1 MIINGEKIMA
11 HLNFDF
17 YQGENEYSDGDVEND
32 LLDIIKSGKAFDD
45 VLRNDRRW
53 PINYHLSHIRHNVLS
68 WYPFAGGCDI
78 LEVGAGCGAITGLL
92 CEKAGHVTAVE
103 LTKRRATINFERN
116 KGYDNLDIYAGDI
129 FKINFD
135 RKFDYI
141 TSIGVLEYAAF
152 MSKDKNPY
160 ADFLNRLKKMLK
172 PGGHILIAIENRFGL
187 KYFSGSKEDH
197 TGKIFD
203 GINGYPDN
211 DRVRT
216 FTKSEMEELLDSCDL
231 CTYNFYYPYPDYK
244 FPEYILTDK
253 SMNQFSEKSSIGTMA
268 HPEIALFDEM
278 AVLKGLGADGVAANF
293 ANSFLVDVGGAESDF
308 IMAKYSALRHQP
320 YRIST
325 IIYGHGDEK
334 TACKVPLNDQSK
346 IHVKQMYENFKK
358 YKTIN
363 GFELDHCDLMAD
375 GSVTFK
381 YISKTSLS
389 NMIQDAIANHNA
401 ELVMRLIDQF
411 HSILFN
417 CNYVEPDEQK
427 FESWFG
433 SVKTTEKLSY
443 AMPVNLDLN
452 FDNIFIDDGKRLCI
466 DYEWIA
472 EFPVPLEYT
481 FWRAVFFSKVIN
493 DAPGLTQNIFA
504 RYGISMDL
512 QKVFYKWERNFSA
525 KRIGGH
531 SIGTEKKPLDMN
543 GIVLGMDNGITSSVY
558 KDTGSG
564 FNENEREI
572 CYHVDDSKK
581 SLILEFK
588 LDNPNIKAL
597 RFDPAE
603 GMMIKCKILD
613 IKCDNGNLTATP
625 ANSFAKNAGYDLFLT
640 KDPCY
645 LISGSFS
652 GAKTLTVKV
661 AMTELDAGL
670 ISKEMDCLKTLKT
683 EADKK
688 ISELSAQL
696 AEQQKRLDSVLN
708 SRSWHVTEPLRKAVE
723 TFKKKS

>member
-197 TGKIFD
+197 TGRIFD

-216 FTKSEMEELLDSCDL
+216 FTKSEIEELLDSCDL
-231 CTYNFYYPYPDYK
+231 CNHKFYYPYPDYK

-253 SMNQFSEKSSIGTMA
+253 SINQFSEKSSIGITA
-268 HPEIALFDEM
+268 HSEIALFDETK
-278 AVLKGLGADGVAANF
+278 VLKSLGADGVAASF
-293 ANSFLVDVGGAESDF
+293 ANSFLIDVGGVKSDF
-308 IMAKYSALRHQP
+308 IMAKYSASRNHP
-320 YRIST
+320 YRILT
-325 IIYGHGDEK
+325 MIYGHGDEK

-346 IHVKQMYENFKK
+346 VHAKQMYENFKK

-401 ELVMRLIDQF
+401 ETVMHLIDQF

-433 SVKTTEKLSY
+433 SEKTAEKLSY
-443 AMPVNLDLN
+443 AMPVNIDLN
-452 FDNIFIDDGKRLCI
+452 FDNIFINDGKHFCI

-481 FWRAVFFSKVIN
+481 FWRAVFFSNAVNGDPDLLNQIFVKY
-493 DAPGLTQNIFA
+493 GLT
-504 RYGISMDL
+504 REMRDT
-512 QKVFYKWERNFSA
+512 FYIWEQNFSA
-525 KRIGGH
+525 IMIGSHLIEGD
-531 SIGTEKKPLDMN
+531 KKQVDMN
-543 GIVLGMDNGITSSVY
+543 LLDDFKVNSLICSLY
-558 KDTGSG
+558 KDMGSG
-564 FNENEREI
+564 FNEKERDI
-572 CYHVDDSKK
+572 CTIMKPDETVS
-581 SLILEFK
+581 LEFK

-597 RFDPAE
+597 RFDPVE
-603 GMMIKCKILD
+603 GLMIKCKILN